1 MKAVL
6 ALADGKI
13 YEGEHFGAENEVE
26 AEIVFNT
33 SMSGYQE
40 IITDPSYF
48 GQMVV
53 MTYPLI
59 GNYGINPEDFESDR
73 PYLSG
78 FVIKELSRVQSNWR
92 SRGNLEDF
100 LKKNNVFG
108 IQGIDTRALTRRI
121 RDKGAQKAVLST
133 NTSDP
138 HKLIEKARKS
148 PGLIGI
154 DLVKDVTC
162 KKAYDWNESEWT
174 IQNGQ
179 TRLEKTKDRPFKVS
193 VYDFGVKRNIL
204 RKLTRAGCKL
214 KVFPAATTADE
225 VVATN
230 PDGVFLSNGPGDPA
244 AVPYAIENV
253 KGLLGR
259 VPIFG
264 ICLGHQILS
273 LALNGST
280 YKLRFG
286 HHGGNQPVLDTN
298 SGKVE
303 ITSQNHG
310 FAVKENSL
318 LKDVNITHLNLN
330 DNTVE
335 GIQHK
340 TLPIFSVQYHPEAS
354 PGPHDSDYLFNKFVS
369 LMKPRN

>member
-1 MKAVL
+1 M
-6 ALADGKI
+6 
-13 YEGEHFGAENEVE
+13 
-26 AEIVFNT
+26 
-33 SMSGYQE
+33 
-40 IITDPSYF
+40 
-48 GQMVV
+48 
-53 MTYPLI
+53 
-59 GNYGINPEDFESDR
+59 
-73 PYLSG
+73 
-78 FVIKELSRVQSNWR
+78 
-92 SRGNLEDF
+92 
-100 LKKNNVFG
+100 
-108 IQGIDTRALTRRI
+108 
-121 RDKGAQKAVLST
+121 
-133 NTSDP
+133 
-138 HKLIEKARKS
+138 
-148 PGLIGI
+148 
-154 DLVKDVTC
+154 TC
-162 KKAYDWNESEWT
+162 KKAYDWNESEWV

-179 TRLEKTKDRPFKVS
+179 TQLENAKNRPFKVV

-204 RKLTRAGCKL
+204 RKLTRVGCKV
-214 KVFPAATTADE
+214 KVFPAATSADE
-225 VVATN
+225 AIATN

-253 KGLLGR
+253 KGLLGK

-286 HHGGNQPVLDTN
+286 HHGGNQPVLDAN

-310 FAVKENSL
+310 FAVKETSL
-318 LKDVNITHLNLN
+318 LKDVDITHLNLN

-369 LMKPRN
+369 IMETRN